1 MSGPQVYLRWPS
13 FTLSALRPEPLPHT
27 LLPPVRERSF
37 RAPFGIDKD
46 LFNAALKPQVPIAFA
61 SAYIVTVFLLNA
73 YNRKRNHKPWA
84 VARQWWFR
92 YFVVLHNAI
101 LTVYSVATFLAM
113 CRAFAHTWP
122 GFNNEHGMAGMA
134 DALCKIHGPRGLGDA
149 TSFNTTLNIW
159 EAKNTAIR
167 LGYDGNPDPTDFGR
181 LWNEGLAFW
190 GWFFYISKF
199 YEVVDTLIILAKGKR
214 SATLQTYHHAGAMLC
229 MWAGIRYMSPP
240 IWMFV
245 FVNSF
250 IHGLMYTYFTL
261 SALGYRV
268 PQAIKRS
275 LTSLQIAQFLWG
287 ASYAAAHL
295 FVQYDIPI
303 ATPYQVV
310 HTISSVVS
318 SATSKAQSATS
329 VISEAVATPSAIAWA
344 ALGKKMLLRAL
355 GEEGLAENVHDKR
368 NQPLNPVMEQKIEEF
383 KDHIPGV
390 PKYET
395 RWRTDWTRVNC
406 IDTSGEA
413 FAIILNLFYLAP
425 LTFLF
430 ARFFYKAYLRRGK
443 PRTAS
448 QGAKQ
453 VVESAKEGE
462 KKTEEKVEE
471 AGKRLEAKIAKLDRK
486 DVQEQLRRD
495 VQAFRSGSYK
505 AGRKLSSQ
513 IQDLEEQIDNAAS
526 KAKQSGKKAVGN
538 TQQAGKDLAEEA
550 KQTGKKAAGNAQQA
564 GKNIVEEAKQQGKK
578 LQPANTNGT
587 SSPSKKSGASTPRDD
602 KWFKSEN
609 DLENESVDQEDTA
622 ANSPRVN
629 EKQDDFSPGKV
640 HEEGIDYIK
649 QRVRDGTSQAPADG
663 GVNQDLLPADGTS
676 NAESESKQD
685 AVLEASRDSRPG
697 VKDGMPVDWESDR
710 EQKSNKENEA
720 PKTGDQSYASV
731 ASLND
736 EDTDAMGRSG
746 AIIDLAAS
754 KAEEAADKVDDAL
767 QARPTSSSSSS
778 RRDRSGSPT
787 KLPQRPGSRAQ
798 SRSQSPSKKPFAP
811 PGGKGK

>member
-1 MSGPQVYLRWPS
+1 MSGPQVSLRWPA
-13 FTLSALRPEPLPHT
+13 FTLSALRPDPLPRT
-27 LLPPVRERSF
+27 LLPPVRERSV

-46 LFNAALKPQVPIAFA
+46 LFNFALQPQVPIVFA
-61 SAYIVTVFLLNA
+61 SAYIVTVFFLNA

-113 CRAFAHTWP
+113 CRAFLHTWP
-122 GFNNEHGMAGMA
+122 GFNNKHGLAGVA

-159 EAKNTAIR
+159 EVKNTAIH

-190 GWFFYISKF
+190 GWFFYVSKF

-295 FVQYDIPI
+295 FVQYDIPV

-310 HTISSVVS
+310 HTISFAIS

-329 VISEAVATPSAIAWA
+329 VVSEAVATPSAIAWA

-355 GEEGLAENVHDKR
+355 GEEGLAEKVHDKR
-368 NQPLNPVMEQKIEEF
+368 NQPLNPVMEKKIEEF
-383 KDHIPGV
+383 KEHIPGV

-430 ARFFYKAYLRRGK
+430 GRFFYKAYLRRGK

-448 QGAKQ
+448 QSARQ
-453 VVESAKEGE
+453 VVDSAKEGE
-462 KKTEEKVEE
+462 KRTEDKIEE

-486 DVQEQLRRD
+486 DVQEQLRHD
-495 VQAFRSGSYK
+495 VQAFRSGTYK
-505 AGRKLSSQ
+505 TGRKISSQ

-526 KAKQSGKKAVGN
+526 KAKQTGKKATGN
-538 TQQAGKDLAEEA
+538 ARQAGKDL
-550 KQTGKKAAGNAQQA
+550 
-564 GKNIVEEAKQQGKK
+564 VEEAKQQGKK
-578 LQPANTNGT
+578 LQPASKNGT
-587 SSPSKKSGASTPRDD
+587 SSPSKKSGASIPRDD

-622 ANSPRVN
+622 ANSPRVDQKN
-629 EKQDDFSPGKV
+629 DDFSPEKV
-640 HEEGIDYIK
+640 REEGIDYIK
-649 QRVRDGTSQAPADG
+649 QSVQNGTSQAPADG
-663 GVNQDLLPADGTS
+663 GVKQDLLPANGTS

-685 AVLEASRDSRPG
+685 AVLEASQESRPG
-697 VKDGMPVDWESDR
+697 VKDGLPVDWESDR
-710 EQKSNKENEA
+710 EQRSNKENEA
-720 PKTGDQSYASV
+720 PQTGNVPYASV

-767 QARPTSSSSSS
+767 QARPASSSST
-778 RRDRSGSPT
+778 RRERSGSPT
-787 KLPQRPGSRAQ
+787 KLPRKPGSRPQ
-798 SRSQSPSKKPFAP
+798 SRSRSPSKKPFAP